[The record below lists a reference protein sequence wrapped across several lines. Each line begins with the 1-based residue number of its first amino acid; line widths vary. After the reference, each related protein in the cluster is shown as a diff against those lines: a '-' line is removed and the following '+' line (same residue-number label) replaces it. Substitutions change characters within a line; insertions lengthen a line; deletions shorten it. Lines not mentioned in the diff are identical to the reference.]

1 VLGYDVADTQKILF
15 SNKRGRQS
23 FYMNSSIRTPGVMMP
38 SWQQDTA
45 GPAGQGPVQ
54 DGMQVLA
61 FACSG
66 QRFAVPLSCVRRA
79 VLSARPGP
87 LPGASDIVLGV
98 LNVGGET
105 VTVLDFARRA
115 GCGPTVI
122 GAAQQF
128 LIVELGGFPCALV
141 VDSILG
147 PGTAAP
153 GAAGW
158 PDAAGAAGFV
168 DGAMQ
173 LPDGLCLVID
183 PARFLFESERALLA
197 QALEGAPDERQ

>member
-1 VLGYDVADTQKILF
+1 MGKKSFGQQA
-15 SNKRGRQS
+15 SRQPDAAGLA
-23 FYMNSSIRTPGVMMP
+23 R
-38 SWQQDTA
+38 QD
-45 GPAGQGPVQ
+45 PEQ
-54 DGMQVLA
+54 DGMQVLE

-79 VLSARPGP
+79 VLSARPAP

-122 GAAQQF
+122 SVAHQF

-141 VDSILG
+141 VDSIIG
-147 PGTAAP
+147 PGTAAR

-158 PDAAGAAGFV
+158 PGAAGAAAFV
-168 DGAMQ
+168 DGALQ

-183 PARFLFESERALLA
+183 PTRFLFDSEQAQLA
-197 QALEGAPDERQ
+197 QALAGASREC

>member
-1 VLGYDVADTQKILF
+1 
-15 SNKRGRQS
+15 
-23 FYMNSSIRTPGVMMP
+23 MP
-38 SWQQDTA
+38 PWQQDAA
-45 GPAGQGPVQ
+45 GPAGQDPVQ
-54 DGMQVLA
+54 DGMQVLE
-61 FACSG
+61 FACGG

-79 VLSARPGP
+79 VYSARPAP

-98 LNVGGET
+98 LNVGGDT

-122 GAAQQF
+122 TAAQQF

-141 VDSILG
+141 VDNIIG
-147 PGTAAP
+147 PGTAAR

-168 DGAMQ
+168 DGALQ

-183 PARFLFESERALLA
+183 PARFLFESEQVQLA
-197 QALEGAPDERQ
+197 QALAGASREHQ

>member
-1 VLGYDVADTQKILF
+1 MNPAFRAPEGWPPPWQEHAAEPV
-15 SNKRGRQS
+15 RQ
-23 FYMNSSIRTPGVMMP
+23 
-38 SWQQDTA
+38 D
-45 GPAGQGPVQ
+45 PVQ
-54 DGMQVLA
+54 DAMQVLE

-79 VLSARPGP
+79 VFSARPGP
-87 LPGASDIVLGV
+87 LPGASEIVLGV

-122 GAAQQF
+122 TAAQQF

-141 VDSILG
+141 VDSIIG
-147 PGTAAP
+147 PGTAAR

-158 PDAAGAAGFV
+158 PGAAGAAGFV
-168 DGAMQ
+168 DGALQ

-183 PARFLFESERALLA
+183 PARFLFESEQVQLA
-197 QALEGAPDERQ
+197 QALAGASREHQ